1 MNRMV
6 IIQSKLHVSNDTHP
20 KGISKDIDKLN
31 LFLKRMSN
39 MAYID
44 LNKLFSRGNIL
55 KKNTLQIECI

>member
-39 MAYID
+39 MA
-44 LNKLFSRGNIL
+44 
-55 KKNTLQIECI
+55 